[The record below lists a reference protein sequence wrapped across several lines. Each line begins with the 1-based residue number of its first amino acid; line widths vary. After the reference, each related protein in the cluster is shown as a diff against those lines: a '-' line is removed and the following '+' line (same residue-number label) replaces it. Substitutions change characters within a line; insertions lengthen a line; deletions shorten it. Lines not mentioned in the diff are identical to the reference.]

1 MLFLRAV
8 GSLGDKATES
18 LQKKSPQTDNHIYNT
33 ESQEKDWEKAVK
45 LRCQKKKNSKWM
57 HEKPQLKS
65 LMGFALQNDGQR
77 NIKFCFCYVK

>member
-1 MLFLRAV
+1 
-8 GSLGDKATES
+8 
-18 LQKKSPQTDNHIYNT
+18 
-33 ESQEKDWEKAVK
+33 
-45 LRCQKKKNSKWM
+45 M